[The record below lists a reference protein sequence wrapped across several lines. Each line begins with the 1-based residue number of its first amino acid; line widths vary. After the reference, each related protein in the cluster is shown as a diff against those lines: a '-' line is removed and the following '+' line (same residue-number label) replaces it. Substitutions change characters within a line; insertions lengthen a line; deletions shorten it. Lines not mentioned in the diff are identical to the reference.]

1 MSSPEIMRRIAEAE
15 RESGRLV
22 DEAERAVSRMR
33 REIPEKTASIREGVL
48 REAAAQKE
56 KTLLN
61 AQEQGTQEAERIGSL
76 ARMRVEALSKI
87 SDDRRRRALE
97 KAMSLVTS

>member
-15 RESGRLV
+15 RESRRLV
-22 DEAERAVSRMR
+22 DDAERAVSRMR
-33 REIPEKTASIREGVL
+33 REIPEKAASMREEIL

-56 KTLLN
+56 KTLLD
-61 AQEQGTQEAERIGSL
+61 AQEQGAQEAERITSST
-76 ARMRVEALSKI
+76 RMRVQALSKI

-97 KAMSLVTS
+97 KAMSLVIS